1 MGDLASRGTMTKDEA
16 HMDAVK
22 RWREL
27 PIASRQTVSQALDFA
42 KTLDALLQFETLGNR
57 SRIIEAWLIR
67 ELPQGAI
74 APVGTASKSVVRTAQ
89 GPTRSK
95 R

>member
-1 MGDLASRGTMTKDEA
+1 MTKDEA
-16 HMDAVK
+16 HKEALK

-27 PIASRQTVSQALDFA
+27 PIASRQTVGQALDFA
-42 KTLDALLQFETLGNR
+42 KTLDAILEFDTLG
-57 SRIIEAWLIR
+57 SKPRIIEAWLIR

-74 APVGTASKSVVRTAQ
+74 APVGTASKPVARTAPV
-89 GPTRSK
+89 PTPVK

>member
-1 MGDLASRGTMTKDEA
+1 MGDLASRVKMTKDEA
-16 HMDAVK
+16 YQVAVK

-27 PIASRQTVSQALDFA
+27 PIASRQTVTQALDFA
-42 KTLDALLQFETLGNR
+42 KTLNALLEFETLGNR

-74 APVGTASKSVVRTAQ
+74 APVGTASKPAVRTAPA
-89 GPTRSK
+89 PTPAK

>member
-1 MGDLASRGTMTKDEA
+1 MTKDEA
-16 HMDAVK
+16 HKEALK

-42 KTLDALLQFETLGNR
+42 KTLDGVLQFDTLGNR

-67 ELPQGAI
+67 ELPEGAV
-74 APVGTASKSVVRTAQ
+74 APVGAASKPAPKAAPA
-89 GPTRSK
+89 PTLAK

>member
-1 MGDLASRGTMTKDEA
+1 MTKDEA
-16 HMDAVK
+16 HKEAVK

-27 PIASRQTVSQALDFA
+27 PIASRQTISQALDFA
-42 KTLDALLQFETLGNR
+42 KNLDAVLQFDTLGAR
-57 SRIIEAWLIR
+57 PRIIEAWLIR

-74 APVGTASKSVVRTAQ
+74 APVGTASKPPAPTAA
-89 GPTRSK
+89 K

>member
-1 MGDLASRGTMTKDEA
+1 MTKDEA
-16 HMDAVK
+16 HKEALK

-42 KTLDALLQFETLGNR
+42 KTLDAVLEFDTLGNR
-57 SRIIEAWLIR
+57 PRIIEAWLIR
-67 ELPQGAI
+67 DLPQGAI
-74 APVGTASKSVVRTAQ
+74 APVGTASKPIARAAP
-89 GPTRSK
+89 GPIPAK